1 MRVGQRKT
9 TGWWITSVALH
20 LAILCGIAWF
30 TPLRDLVFKHSVEEE
45 QREASPE
52 RLASA
57 VRSLH
62 ELYGRRLRD
71 AVDQLHRLQTEL
83 HGLER
88 KRLARL
94 QSEEK
99 ALADAAPEALT
110 PEPVGNL
117 AGVPVAELYAAA
129 RGREAEFVRDLS
141 RVRAYELTSIQQ
153 IPLSR
158 ALNATV
164 LAPPE
169 RPELDRAAL
178 EAPITSAMDGR
189 LAALKRELVLATQEA
204 RNMVVACE
212 RMLGLAKGVLGEDGE
227 VGILQ
232 WEMAEATPTGSGE
245 SQYDEGKPY
254 IGPTLLPNE
263 IYPGQQNLLNARPAF
278 GNKLS
283 GLGEQAD
290 WLSISRWYIIG
301 PFTHPGRDRP
311 EDLDKKYPPESV
323 LDLDAAYVGKGG
335 RTLRWEYRQTGFV
348 RVEPFGNQIDR
359 YSIWYGYTEI
369 FSERDQTLWVA
380 FGSDDY
386 SVAWMEGKVVWQSGK
401 TPQPWVPFAPNA
413 FRQVHFKQGI
423 NRMLFKLENA
433 GGTTGFS
440 VIVGTDPNVGG

>member
-1 MRVGQRKT
+1 MRVGHRKT
-9 TGWWITSVALH
+9 TGWWITSVLFH
-20 LAILCGIAWF
+20 LLLLCGIAWF
-30 TPLRDLVFKHSVEEE
+30 TPLRKLVFERSVEEE
-45 QREASPE
+45 MREAPPE
-52 RLASA
+52 RLARA

-62 ELYGRRLRD
+62 ELYGRRVRESVERLDALR
-71 AVDQLHRLQTEL
+71 AEL
-83 HGLER
+83 HTLER
-88 KRLARL
+88 RRLERL
-94 QSEEK
+94 RKQEP
-99 ALADAAPEALT
+99 ALADT
-110 PEPVGNL
+110 SPEPIIPGASGDL
-117 AGVPVAELYAAA
+117 ATLPVAELYRLA
-129 RGREAEFVRDLS
+129 REREAGFVNELA
-141 RVRAYELTSIQQ
+141 RVRAYELATIQQ
-153 IPLSR
+153 VPLSK
-158 ALNATV
+158 ALAATV
-164 LAPPE
+164 LAPPD
-169 RPELDRAAL
+169 RPDLDRAAL
-178 EAPITSAMDGR
+178 ETPVTSAIDGR
-189 LAALKRELVLATQEA
+189 LAALKRELALASQEA

-212 RMLGLAKGVLGEDGE
+212 RMLDLAKGVLGEGGE

-232 WEMAEATPTGSGE
+232 WEMAEATPTGSGQPE
-245 SQYDEGKPY
+245 YDEGKPY
-254 IGPTLLPNE
+254 VGPTLLPNE
-263 IYPGQQNLLNARPAF
+263 IFAGQQNLLNVRPAL

-283 GLGEQAD
+283 ALGEQSD
-290 WLSISRWYIIG
+290 WLSINRWYIVG

-359 YSIWYGYTEI
+359 YSIWYAYTEI
-369 FSERDQTLWVA
+369 FSDKDQTLWVA

-413 FRQVHFKQGI
+413 FRQVHFKKGI